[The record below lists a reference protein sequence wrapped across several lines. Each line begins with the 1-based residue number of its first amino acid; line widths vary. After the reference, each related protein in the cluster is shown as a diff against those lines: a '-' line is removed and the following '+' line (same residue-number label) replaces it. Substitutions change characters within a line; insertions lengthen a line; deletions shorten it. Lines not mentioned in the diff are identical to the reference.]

1 MVAHHEVFVA
11 AAKDDPALL
20 VPLLPAGIEPAAL
33 RDRDGTSLVLYCL
46 YRSLRKN
53 LAALVERGAPLPLH
67 EAAALGDATAVDQAL
82 ARSPGAL
89 NLPSPDGWTA
99 LHLAAFFGHAAVVA
113 RLLARGADPA
123 LWSRAF
129 EHNLPLHAACAGR
142 HQKADAV
149 GLLIAVTRDLDARQG
164 GGWTP
169 LMLASANGMAETVD
183 ALLAAGADRILVN
196 DAGKTA
202 AELAREHGHDAIAAR
217 LSAGLRAAGDP
228 PTVAR

>member
-1 MVAHHEVFVA
+1 MVASHEAFA
-11 AAKDDPALL
+11 AAAQDDPALL
-20 VPLLPAGIEPAAL
+20 LAALPTGVDPTAL

-46 YRSLRKN
+46 YRGLRKS
-53 LAALVERGAPLPLH
+53 LAALVVRSAPLKLH
-67 EAAALGDATAVDQAL
+67 EAAALGDAAAVDQAL
-82 ARSPGAL
+82 ARSPDSL
-89 NLPSPDGWTA
+89 HLLSPDGWTA

-113 RLLARGADPA
+113 LLLERGADPA

-142 HQKADAV
+142 HQKADVVHA
-149 GLLIAVTRDLDARQG
+149 LIAVTRDLDARQG

-183 ALLAAGADRILVN
+183 ALLAAGADRTLIN

-202 AELAREHGHDAIAAR
+202 TALAQEHGHDAIADMLTASR
-217 LSAGLRAAGDP
+217 
-228 PTVAR
+228 

>member
-1 MVAHHEVFVA
+1 MVAHSNVFA
-11 AAKDDPALL
+11 AATQDDPALL
-20 VPLLPAGIEPAAL
+20 LAALPVGVDPAAL

-46 YRSLRKN
+46 YRGLRKN
-53 LAALVERGAPLPLH
+53 LAALVARSAPLPLH
-67 EAAALGDATAVDQAL
+67 EAAALGDVAAVDHAL
-82 ARSPGAL
+82 ARAPDTL
-89 NLPSPDGWTA
+89 HLLSPDGWTA

-142 HQKADAV
+142 HQKADV
-149 GLLIAVTRDLDARQG
+149 VCLLIAVTGDLDARQG

-183 ALLAAGADRILVN
+183 ALVTAGADRALVN

-202 AELAREHGHDAIAAR
+202 AALAHEHGHEAIADR
-217 LSAGLRAAGDP
+217 LSAGLHAAGDP
-228 PTVAR
+228 PTVGR

>member
-1 MVAHHEVFVA
+1 MVAHPDMFA
-11 AAKDDPALL
+11 AAAPDDPALL
-20 VPLLPAGIEPAAL
+20 LAALPVGVDPAAL

-46 YRSLRKN
+46 YRGLRKN
-53 LAALVERGAPLPLH
+53 LAALVARGAPLPLH
-67 EAAALGDATAVDQAL
+67 EAAALGDAAAVDHAL
-82 ARSPGAL
+82 ARSPDAL
-89 NLPSPDGWTA
+89 HLLSPDGWTA

-129 EHNLPLHAACAGR
+129 EQNLPLHAACAGR
-142 HQKADAV
+142 HQKAEV
-149 GLLIAVTRDLDARQG
+149 VRLLIAVTADLDARQG

-183 ALLAAGADRILVN
+183 ALLAAGADRTLVN

-202 AELAREHGHDAIAAR
+202 SALAQEHGYDAIVDRLAKVTAA
-217 LSAGLRAAGDP
+217 S
-228 PTVAR
+228 T